1 MGRTKKLDRQRQAE
15 VLKKK
20 DYLYRERVKETD
32 RETGRKIEDI
42 KLIFKAS

>member
-15 VLKKK
+15 VLKK